1 MIKNQSEFR
10 DAKRKE
16 IAIEERIAAFKK
28 TLGEKGGHSEA
39 KDGIIDDQMNELAE
53 LRKQIEWYSKAK
65 EGKTVSNFR
74 PEDLGQYLIALRLSK
89 GLTQQELARVLEVSP
104 AQVSKDELREYR
116 GLSIERAVKI
126 LGGLGAS
133 ISIQVNSGLVESE
146 VVDVVVVDGS
156 GESIAQTASL
166 TTTVEVEPVTVD
178 ELQVEEIPAKDT
190 TEAKKV
196 VLKLT
201 VACNNKFLGRG
212 VELRKATEQIEK
224 EVLSQLAAQKLSGN
238 EKMLEYVGN
247 YSVFLADLDKMKYKL
262 PDLITACKAIAD
274 KQKCSAKLEFAE

>member
-16 IAIEERIAAFKK
+16 AAAEERIAAFLK
-28 TLGEKGGHSEA
+28 SEA
-39 KDGIIDDQMNELAE
+39 NDGIIDGQMKELAE
-53 LRKQIEWYSKAK
+53 LRKQMEWYAKAK
-65 EGKTVSNFR
+65 QGKTVSNFR
-74 PEDLGQYLIALRLSK
+74 LGDLGQYLIALRLSK

-104 AQVSKDELREYR
+104 NQVSKDELREYQ

-126 LGGLGAS
+126 LGALGAS
-133 ISIQVNSGLVESE
+133 ISMQVNGVVESE
-146 VVDVVVVDGS
+146 VVDVIVLDGNGGS
-156 GESIAQTASL
+156 NVGQTESHTR
-166 TTTVEVEPVTVD
+166 TVD
-178 ELQVEEIPAKDT
+178 IEPIKELEAEEIPAKDIMD

-212 VELRKATEQIEK
+212 LELRKAIEQIEND
-224 EVLSQLAAQKLSGN
+224 VLSQLSAQKVSGN
-238 EKMLEYVGN
+238 EKLLEYVGN
-247 YSVFLADLDKMKYKL
+247 YSVFLADLEKMKHKL
-262 PDLITACKAIAD
+262 PDLITACKAIAE